1 MIQWVHYVVLL
12 GCLLGPLTHLHSS
25 KPRIYLGWK
34 FQESLTHGLRLVCW
48 LHLGYF
54 SILPNGLSS
63 VLVGRWSQSSIIR
76 GQRCKLQQFKAW
88 IWYLHNVIYARYFLS
103 KQITGQIRLRGMGD
117 RLHSILL
124 VGGAAKYLWLYLV
137 WLLVNPELVLSNLI
151 KP

>member
-1 MIQWVHYVVLL
+1 M
-12 GCLLGPLTHLHSS
+12 LGPLTHLHSS
-25 KPRIYLGWK
+25 KPKITWTGSSKRA
-34 FQESLTHGLRLVCW
+34 SLTGWRLAYW

-63 VLVGRWSQSSIIR
+63 VFLGRWSQSSITR

-88 IWYLHNVIYARYFLS
+88 IWYLHNVIYAIYFLS
-103 KQITGQIRLRGMGD
+103 KQITGQIRLRGLGD
-117 RLHSILL
+117 GLHSILL

-137 WLLVNPELVLSNLI
+137 WLLVNPELVLSDFI